1 MSTFSNLSKFSV
13 WSKMYIFVQI
23 VQFCP
28 NCQTLSKLSNVV
40 QIVQFCLI
48 FKSLEK
54 LARAYR
60 LKFSILFRT
69 MACSL
74 KPSRV
79 APVGDAFA
87 QYKKNYG
94 EEEWMKLFMKAED
107 DHHSSVK
114 GSYLAACVHYS
125 MIFGEPCSGNS
136 FRKSWTSQKNGK
148 KYKLSDESA
157 EKLQKT
163 ADEIVGTKDQR
174 MNFVFHSSN
183 DSCEISPCLR
193 AG

>member
-1 MSTFSNLSKFSV
+1 
-13 WSKMYIFVQI
+13 
-23 VQFCP
+23 
-28 NCQTLSKLSNVV
+28 
-40 QIVQFCLI
+40 
-48 FKSLEK
+48 
-54 LARAYR
+54 
-60 LKFSILFRT
+60 

-163 ADEIVGTKDQR
+163 ADEIVGVASLARVTR
-174 MNFVFHSSN
+174 GHRNAGGCRASRAS
-183 DSCEISPCLR
+183 LR
-193 AG
+193 ERQ